1 MSNSKK
7 VISRKLVILGN
18 GFDLNLGM
26 KSKFSDFASS
36 KYGKE
41 FLQQNGWRNPSPY
54 WYNFEENMAQNY
66 PNVLL
71 KKIRSEEEHVKSS
84 HLHEFDYYLK
94 QYENISKKLT
104 EYLKTAQDKVFSGQN
119 VILSRKKA
127 NPFKHIQTIPDVMPK
142 TAEKLREAD
151 AILSFNYTQTPQ
163 EIFDVSDERV
173 IYIHGSLKDKNII
186 LGANNEDNFQG
197 ELNAFVPLRKTY
209 RRDIND
215 FIRREKPDNDL
226 LNEFKEFDKQFYNY
240 RNLPIEFYKA
250 KILSDVLELDENY
263 EMISKYFVDDQLLN
277 LGDKNWDKVMK
288 IKEKWQAN
296 SKLAPE
302 IIDYVTCN
310 LFRPFRITLGE
321 GIHSLNEI
329 EEISI
334 MGHSLN
340 SDIEVIE
347 DLLHSCLKLKKV
359 NIFYYGGESITEK
372 MRKIEF
378 VLKNVYDSNVDVN
391 LMNYWAK

>member
-7 VISRKLVILGN
+7 VSRRKLVILGN

-26 KSKFSDFASS
+26 KSKFSDFANS

-41 FLQQNGWRNPSPY
+41 VLQQNRWKNPSPY

-66 PNVLL
+66 NSALL
-71 KKIRSEEEHVKSS
+71 KRVRAEKKRVKSS
-84 HLHEFDYYLK
+84 HLHEFGYYLK
-94 QYENISKKLT
+94 QYDNIAEKLT
-104 EYLKTAQDKVFSGQN
+104 EYLEVVQDDVFNAQN
-119 VILSRKKA
+119 EILARKQA
-127 NPFKHIQTIPDVMPK
+127 HPFDHVQTIPEVMPE
-142 TAEKLREAD
+142 TDEKLKEAD

-163 EIFDVSDERV
+163 EIFGISDERV

-186 LGANNEDNFQG
+186 LGANNDVNFQG
-197 ELNAFVPLRKTY
+197 EINDFTPLRKTF
-209 RRDIND
+209 RRDVND
-215 FIRREKPDNDL
+215 FIQKKKPDSNV
-226 LNEFKEFDKQFYNY
+226 LNEFKKFDMQFYNY

-250 KILSDVLELDENY
+250 KILSEVLKLDENY

-277 LGDKNWDKVMK
+277 FGNQNWDRAMK
-288 IKEKWQAN
+288 IKEKWKRN
-296 SKLAPE
+296 SKLAPQ
-302 IIDYVTCN
+302 IIDYVSN
-310 LFRPFRITLGE
+310 HLFRPFKIDFGIY
-321 GIHSLNEI
+321 IHSLNEI

-359 NIFYYGGESITEK
+359 NIFYYGGESISEK
-372 MRKIEF
+372 MRKVEF
-378 VLKNVYDSNVDVN
+378 VLKNVFYSDVDVN
-391 LMNYWAK
+391 LISYWAK